1 MGKKYRLLILPVLIL
16 LIFSASLFSALEN
29 EVEVIS
35 LSGKV
40 YYRSNVQSAWEV
52 LKAGDRLRV
61 GTEIRT
67 EEHSGT
73 ELNLENVFVRL
84 DPGTHLVIKKLERSE
99 NTLRIEL
106 TLVSGTIWSKV
117 VKVLGNLV
125 FYEVTTPTAV
135 AGVEGTLFDISY
147 QLENTEIL
155 VAEGLVKVKDNFG
168 RELLVG
174 AMEKVKVT
182 AEGIFRLRFG
192 EEDQEVIEQMR
203 RWGFDKESTQ
213 NHAPE
218 EGTAG
223 NGNEAKSEK
232 GLQKRE
238 PGGEGGHN

>member
-1 MGKKYRLLILPVLIL
+1 MGKKHRLLVLFIAIL

-29 EVEVIS
+29 EVAVIS
-35 LSGKV
+35 LIGKV
-40 YYRSNVQSAWEV
+40 CYRLNGQSAWEV
-52 LKAGDRLRV
+52 LRAGDRLRV

-67 EEHSGT
+67 EENSGT
-73 ELNLENVFVRL
+73 ELNLENVFIRL

-99 NTLRIEL
+99 NMLRIEL
-106 TLVSGTIWSKV
+106 TLVSGSIWSRI
-117 VKVLGNLV
+117 VKVLDNLV

-147 QLENTEIL
+147 QPESTEVL

-168 RELLVG
+168 RELLIG
-174 AMEKVKVT
+174 AEEKVKVT

-203 RWGFDKESTQ
+203 GWGSGKESNQ
-213 NHAPE
+213 NYAPE

-223 NGNEAKSEK
+223 NGSDAKPDN
-232 GLQKRE
+232 GQQKRE
-238 PGGEGGHN
+238 PGEGG